1 MKFRITRTSLWSTQK
16 PCEEAVK
23 EKFTRVEI
31 RGFKSFEEFD
41 KKFGEIEGDW
51 LSIGVNHC
59 INDEGYIQREFPD
72 DAEGWF
78 IEINTLED
86 LLKLQEKYGDII
98 LSRDWD
104 NPSILKL
111 EIYDDYRE

>member
-41 KKFGEIEGDW
+41 KKFGKTEGGEI
-51 LSIGVNHC
+51 
-59 INDEGYIQREFPD
+59 
-72 DAEGWF
+72 
-78 IEINTLED
+78 
-86 LLKLQEKYGDII
+86 
-98 LSRDWD
+98 
-104 NPSILKL
+104 
-111 EIYDDYRE
+111 